1 MKYVGADLHKNTI
14 TLCVVELVDGK
25 IRLFK
30 MQKLLCKDTA
40 AIEAFFAELG
50 EFSLTVEATIGYDWF
65 AALAERYSKDVQIAH
80 AGKLRIIAE
89 STKKTDKV
97 DARILAEFLAKDMI
111 PLAWRPTPRVRQ
123 YRSLVRR
130 RRRLSSRVTSIRNT
144 IRGILTRYNSDR
156 KDAFTREGAAVV
168 KRSKLLREEKWIIR
182 DLYDDLADTKKRLAK
197 YDKRLVA
204 FGTSAT
210 TKEKEARAVL
220 ATFPQFGPITT
231 DVILAELGDWTRF
244 KNGSAVVAF
253 AGLAPGVRSSDN
265 KRKNLRITKAG
276 SPLLRWILIQLAQR
290 LKIRSARWNRIYTVL
305 AKRVGNKKAT
315 CALARRLLLTIYA
328 MLRDGRAYE
337 LTSAA

>member
-14 TLCVVELVDGK
+14 TLCVVELVGGK
-25 IRLFK
+25 IRQVK
-30 MQKLLCKDTA
+30 MQKLLCKDTD

-50 EFSLTVEATIGYDWF
+50 EFALTVEATIGYDWF
-65 AALAERYSKDVQIAH
+65 AALAERYAKDVQIAH

-89 STKKTDKV
+89 STKKTDKI

-111 PLAWRPTPRVRQ
+111 PLAWRPTPRIRQ

-144 IRGILTRYNSDR
+144 IRGMLTRYNSDR
-156 KDAFTREGAAVV
+156 EDAFTKAGEAIV
-168 KRSKLLREEKWIIR
+168 KRLKLLREEKWIVK
-182 DLYDDLADTKKRLAK
+182 DLYDDLKEVTKRLAK
-197 YDKRLVA
+197 YDRRLAA
-204 FGTSAT
+204 FAAT
-210 TKEKEARAVL
+210 APSKEKEAREVL

-244 KNGSAVVAF
+244 KNGGAVVAF

-265 KRKNLRITKAG
+265 KRKNMRITKAG

-290 LKIRSARWNRIYTVL
+290 LKIRSAQWNRIYTGL

-315 CALARRLLLTIYA
+315 CALACRLLLTIYA
-328 MLRDGRAYE
+328 MLRDGRAYK
-337 LTSAA
+337 LTAAA